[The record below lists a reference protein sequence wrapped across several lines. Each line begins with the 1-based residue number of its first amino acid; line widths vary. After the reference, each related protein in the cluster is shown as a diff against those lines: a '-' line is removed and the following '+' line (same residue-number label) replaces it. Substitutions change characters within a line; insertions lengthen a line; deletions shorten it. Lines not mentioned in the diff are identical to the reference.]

1 MMPTTPDP
9 ETPRVSLGLA
19 RIEKEG
25 RIETANRAQKLVDY
39 VVGST
44 DPTHLQRIQKLDLFT
59 LRSAAALL
67 ATKLRLATVNQKPA
81 PTRDGTK
88 SKPSPKQSGGVKT
101 SGSPKPVSKQVTKPE
116 PRPRRQ
122 ESDWRRQ
129 CTTRPSY
136 TSRARRLGLLIAAVS
151 SALAAAALRL
161 FH

>member
-9 ETPRVSLGLA
+9 ETPRASLGLA

-67 ATKLRLATVNQKPA
+67 ATRLRLATVNQKPA
-81 PTRDGTK
+81 PTRNSTK
-88 SKPSPKQSGGVKT
+88 SKPPSKQSGGVKT
-101 SGSPKPVSKQVTKPE
+101 SGSSEPVSKPA
-116 PRPRRQ
+116 PRARRQ

-129 CTTRPSY
+129 RTTRPSY